1 MILSIK
7 VSFTCENFVV
17 VYFSIVKTQLS
28 AQGLINNFG
37 SQRAYSKGRALISF
51 VDKFSIFLL
60 KLTGGNY

>member
-17 VYFSIVKTQLS
+17 VYFSLVKTQLS
-28 AQGLINNFG
+28 TQGLINNFG
-37 SQRAYSKGRALISF
+37 SYSKGRALIAF